1 MDVEE
6 CLKKNKLKKTKG
18 RICILN
24 ILSQSENALSA
35 EQIYDYCRKEG
46 IEIDLSTIYRTVE
59 LLEEKNI
66 LEKVDLGCGSYNY
79 ILKREEHKHIL
90 KCTICKKEVEF
101 DCPMLQIEE
110 VIKNKTGFTPLE
122 HELKIE
128 GICEECREKK
138 QK

>member
-1 MDVEE
+1 MDAED
-6 CLKKNKLKKTKG
+6 CLKKNKIKVTKG
-18 RICILN
+18 RVCILN
-24 ILSQSENALSA
+24 ILLQSENSLSA
-35 EQIYDYCRKEG
+35 EQIYEYCSKQG

-66 LEKVDLGCGSYNY
+66 LEKIDLGCGSYSY
-79 ILKREEHKHIL
+79 IFKREEHKHIL

-110 VIKNKTGFTPLE
+110 VIKSKTGFTPLE